1 MFFFLQIKVEVY
13 IGMLVT
19 FPYFPFVCGFYKSF
33 KRWKCSGEEND
44 YKMPDWE
51 KKEEET
57 NCGVSRIHIYRI
69 PILFHS
75 HIQLYL
81 LSPQSKPGQK
91 HHVSDFDS

>member
-1 MFFFLQIKVEVY
+1 
-13 IGMLVT
+13 MLVL
-19 FPYFPFVCGFYKSF
+19 YGFYESS

-75 HIQLYL
+75 HIQLYP
-81 LSPQSKPGQK
+81 LSLQGRSTTSVILIPRKALSILKILR
-91 HHVSDFDS
+91 